1 MRARDLPVLL
11 AAVLSLAL
19 PADAAQA
26 QKPSTEDLLSAVV
39 GLKTFIN
46 PDGRTVGILGRE
58 REGSG
63 IVIDDQGL
71 VLTIGYLMVEA
82 HAAEVSTKSGHTVPA
97 NVVGYDHA
105 SGFGLLQAI
114 APLKVRPMALGKSAE
129 LRKGDP
135 VIAAG
140 AGGSANS
147 QAVRV
152 VARREFAGSWEYLLN
167 DAIFTAP
174 PHLAWSGAALIN
186 RDGKLVGVGSL
197 IVGNAGGKDQ
207 PGNMFVPIDA
217 LAPILADLL
226 AQGHPAGPAQP
237 WLGINTE
244 EQGGHLVITS
254 VSSEGPGEKAGLERG
269 DVIIGVA
276 GSTTRSLPDFYR
288 KVWAQGAAGTVIPLD
303 VQQDNGKRRVDVKS
317 MNRLDHLKLKSTF

>member
-1 MRARDLPVLL
+1 VRCLL
-11 AAVLSLAL
+11 ALLLAVPSLVFAG
-19 PADAAQA
+19 DAAKA
-26 QKPSTEDLLSAVV
+26 QKLSTEELLSAVV
-39 GLKTFIN
+39 AVKTFIN

-63 IVIDDQGL
+63 IIIDDQGL

-82 HAAEVSTKSGHTVPA
+82 HAAELSTNTGHTVPA

-114 APLKVRPMALGKSAE
+114 TPLKVRPMALGKSAE

-140 AGGSANS
+140 AGGSANA

-152 VARREFAGSWEYLLN
+152 VARREFAGSWEYLL
-167 DAIFTAP
+167 DSAIFTAP
-174 PHLAWSGAALIN
+174 PHMAWSGAALIN

-197 IVGNAGGKDQ
+197 IVGNAAGKDQ

-226 AQGHPAGPAQP
+226 AQGRPAGPAQP

-244 EQGGHLVITS
+244 EHAGQLVITS
-254 VSSEGPGEKAGLERG
+254 VSPEGPGEKAGLARG
-269 DVIIGVA
+269 EIIVGVA
-276 GSTTRSLPDFYR
+276 GITTRSLPDFYR
-288 KVWAQGAAGTVIPLD
+288 KVWAQGVAGTVIPLD
-303 VQQDNGKRRVDVKS
+303 IQEDKGKRRVDVKS